1 MKLMETHLDELLK
14 SGEISHSPYFIKR
27 YSTEHYLI
35 IYQVMKEWIFE
46 GIPQFISVKG
56 LKERQS
62 DYLLLTFIYSC
73 NVLQRV
79 LQSGQN
85 DHQYNRRVLR
95 KLLQGIELTSLVQR
109 DSYYD
114 YMNSGLGMSIGQSSE
129 MLSLRG
135 EEICKIVVS
144 LSLILADHLAPD
156 EYSHAAA

>member
-1 MKLMETHLDELLK
+1 MKLMETHPMNFWK

-46 GIPQFISVKG
+46 GILVHFTVKG

-95 KLLQGIELTSLVQR
+95 KLLQGIELTLLFSVILI
-109 DSYYD
+109 
-114 YMNSGLGMSIGQSSE
+114 MI
-129 MLSLRG
+129 MLTQ
-135 EEICKIVVS
+135 
-144 LSLILADHLAPD
+144 A
-156 EYSHAAA
+156 